1 MPKLEAMKSNG
12 RGRPVSDRNTNL
24 SVLALVPY
32 PLDTT
37 PSQRFRIEQWAPHL
51 EEEGIFVELKPFV
64 SRRLMDKLH
73 QPGGLAAKAAWMLE
87 AFARRALE
95 LTHLGKYDVILIHRA
110 ACLAGP
116 AALERLIR
124 VLRKPIIFDFDDA
137 IYLLDT
143 SAANRHFGWLK
154 FPGKTAALCRLST
167 HVVAGSTHLAEYA
180 RRFNPR
186 VTIVPTSIDTDLYQP
201 ARRNGNGKRVVI
213 GWTGSSTSQT
223 HLEMFADVLR
233 DLSARRDVE
242 IRVQSNRE
250 PALQG
255 VAFRWSSWSPATEV
269 AELSHFDIG
278 IKPMPDDP
286 WSRGKCPM
294 KEIQYMAMGIP
305 TVCSAVGAS
314 REIIRHGTNGFL
326 ASNKDEWLA
335 SLEALIDNP
344 DLRRELG
351 AAGRR
356 TVENEYSMKQC
367 ASMFASVVRETL
379 QEHHSTQK
387 G

>member
-1 MPKLEAMKSNG
+1 MNDAASSLKHIA
-12 RGRPVSDRNTNL
+12 VC
-24 SVLALVPY
+24 ALVPY
-32 PLDTT
+32 PPNTT
-37 PSQRFRIEQWAPHL
+37 PSQRFRIEQWVPYL
-51 EEEGIFVELKPFV
+51 EEEEGISVELKPFV
-64 SRRLMDKLH
+64 GRRMMDKLH
-73 QPGGLAAKAAWMLE
+73 QPGSLASKAGWMIE
-87 AFARRALE
+87 AFARRVLE
-95 LTHLGKYDVILIHRA
+95 VTRLGNYDVVLIHRA

-116 AALERLIR
+116 AAIERLIR
-124 VLRKPIIFDFDDA
+124 VIRKPIIFDFDDA

-167 HVVAGSTHLAEYA
+167 HVVAGSNYLAEYA
-180 RRFNPR
+180 RKFNPR

-201 ARRNGNGKRVVI
+201 ARHNGHKGRIVI

-233 DLSARRDVE
+233 ELAGRRDVE
-242 IRVQSNRE
+242 IRVQSNRQ
-250 PALQG
+250 PVLQG
-255 VAFRWSSWSPATEV
+255 VPFVWRPWSPATELE
-269 AELSHFDIG
+269 ELRQFDIG

-326 ASNKDEWLA
+326 ASNKDEWLT
-335 SLEALIDNP
+335 SLEALIDNQ

-356 TVENEYSMKQC
+356 TVENQFSMKQC

-379 QEHHSTQK
+379 QEYHSR
-387 G
+387 